1 MKIIKCSE
9 FLVEARVNKDEVIE
23 ALVAMFKK
31 KPNVEMES
39 TANERGIYSLAGMK
53 KHLSQY
59 KSMDVGNALGS
70 IKDDKEE
77 DLNVISVY
85 VSKWKEKVPYWYIGL
100 TKEQATKL
108 KDAYE
113 REESNKNKAEV
124 VKKEESKKAATKA
137 NAEKVAAKKAP
148 KAKTT
153 KDTTEKAERKPGA
166 PKKATTR
173 ARKK

>member
-9 FLVEARVNKDEVIE
+9 FLVEARVSKDEVKD
-23 ALVAMFKK
+23 ALIDMFKK

-39 TANERGIYSLAGMK
+39 LPNERGMYSLAGMK

-59 KSMDVGNALGS
+59 KPMDVGNALGS
-70 IKDDKEE
+70 IQNDKEE
-77 DLNVISVY
+77 DLNVIYVNISVFREKLPY
-85 VSKWKEKVPYWYIGL
+85 WSIGLDKEKI
-100 TKEQATKL
+100 TKL

-113 REESNKNKAEV
+113 REESIKNKSEV
-124 VKKEESKKAATKA
+124 DKREESKKAATKA
-137 NAEKVAAKKAP
+137 NTEKVAAKK
-148 KAKTT
+148 TT
-153 KDTTEKAERKPGA
+153 KKDTAEKAERKPGA